1 VACGGGTGERARGE
15 GGGESE
21 SETGLG
27 TVAGRGRELKEDGTR
42 VFGRKGTPRRAGPP
56 AGGGQFAAPFFLI
69 HLASPPTR
77 PSLSRLPGSPSL
89 SLRQSIGCEILL
101 SLSFSPSLS
110 LSLSLSLFLPALR
123 FIRASFRGFPS
134 ARLIFS
140 ASAERADCD
149 SARRQ
154 LTRSI
159 FSAELHRARN
169 HCATRINVD
178 EIGSRL
184 LVARTLPAR
193 DGRSYR

>member
-110 LSLSLSLFLPALR
+110 LSLSLSLSSRFEIYPR
-123 FIRASFRGFPS
+123 FISGISVRAADFLCERGTGG
-134 ARLIFS
+134 L
-140 ASAERADCD
+140 
-149 SARRQ
+149 
-154 LTRSI
+154 
-159 FSAELHRARN
+159 
-169 HCATRINVD
+169 
-178 EIGSRL
+178 
-184 LVARTLPAR
+184 
-193 DGRSYR
+193 